1 MGAWGGACGWFGL
14 VARGEGRRGVRLC
27 VRACVAVVRWRA
39 EMSAR
44 AVASAAHYHAHI
56 SGPVTSAEPRGR
68 CLTNDQTTKRQ
79 SPEPPRLAKSH
90 ETASQEAQ
98 EASEEAASQEAC
110 EASWE
115 ATSPS

>member
-1 MGAWGGACGWFGL
+1 MAGGDVGA
-14 VARGEGRRGVRLC
+14 R
-27 VRACVAVVRWRA
+27 
-39 EMSAR
+39 
-44 AVASAAHYHAHI
+44 SAAHYHAHI
-56 SGPVTSAEPRGR
+56 SGPVTSAELRGR